1 MPIAFVSNLPTLF
14 PIKRL
19 VSGEAYNIFAISYS
33 IVLLPDPFFPIRAII
48 PLGIV
53 FDTGASLTALKSNS
67 T

>member
-19 VSGEAYNIFAISYS
+19 VSGEAYNIFAISYRV
-33 IVLLPDPFFPIRAII
+33 VLFPDPFLPIRAII
-48 PLGIV
+48 PFGIV
-53 FDTGASLTALKSNS
+53 FESGASLTALKSNS